1 MSAPETDA
9 AGPAAASA
17 TPPAMPA
24 AGDRAFA
31 PMFNADEERNARAV
45 VVSLHGA
52 LRAVRLYPVENAAV
66 QSALAE
72 LDVSCARLLDRD
84 GVCEIRHSGDFVF
97 VNESRV
103 RLALDN
109 FAAVAYVLSLLRE
122 AGVGTLRVAA
132 RAEPRAWVVLL
143 AFLQAP
149 PLEYPEDAR
158 LEQLELRLSQANVSA
173 FEFEA
178 ATDELLSDDD
188 LDARERARQTYMR
201 SLDVTR
207 DVMTAARMGKSP
219 SLKRVKRAVQAVVDA
234 ILSEPS
240 SLIGMTTLRDF
251 DEYTFVHSVNVCI
264 LSVAL
269 GRRLGL
275 PKPQLLELGVSALL
289 HDIGKSRIPTEI
301 LNKRGSLTDAER
313 EVIRTH
319 PWQGVLVLLGL
330 PVGSGRPWRAMTSAH
345 EHHMR
350 VDLTGYPA
358 TVRPRQVSLLS
369 RIIAVADGFDA
380 ATTTRVYQDTP
391 WSPADVLQGMR
402 DNKRLGFD
410 PIIVK
415 AFVNLTGIYPIGT
428 VVVLDTFELGI
439 VHASNPDESA
449 LSRPLVRLVADAQ
462 GNLLPD
468 PPVVDLLTTD
478 TAGHYVRTIIRTDD
492 PDRWGIR
499 VSDYFA

>member
-1 MSAPETDA
+1 MTHRPANAES
-9 AGPAAASA
+9 AAAR
-17 TPPAMPA
+17 
-24 AGDRAFA
+24 AGGPLFD
-31 PMFNADEERNARAV
+31 ADEERRARAV
-45 VVSLHGA
+45 VVALHGA

-66 QSALAE
+66 QKALAE
-72 LDVSCARLLDRD
+72 LDAACARVMAD
-84 GVCEIRHSGDFVF
+84 GVACEVRRAGDFVF
-97 VNESRV
+97 VNETRV

-109 FAAVAYVLSLLRE
+109 YAAVSYVRSLLHD
-122 AGVGTLRVAA
+122 AGIGGVRVVR

-149 PLEYPEDAR
+149 PLEYPEEAR
-158 LEQLELRLSQANVSA
+158 LAQLEQRLAQADVHV
-173 FEFEA
+173 FEFDPA
-178 ATDELLSDDD
+178 ADELESDHE

-207 DVMTAARMGKSP
+207 DVMTAARLGRSP

-234 ILSEPS
+234 ILTDAS
-240 SLIGMTTLRDF
+240 SLIGMTTLREF

-275 PKPQLLELGVSALL
+275 SKPQLLDLGVAALL
-289 HDIGKSRIPTEI
+289 HDIGKSRVPAEI
-301 LNKRGSLTDAER
+301 LNKRGALDDADR
-313 EVIRTH
+313 ETLRSHT
-319 PWQGVLVLLGL
+319 WQGVLALFAL
-330 PVGSGRPWRAMTSAH
+330 PVGSGRPWRAMVAAH

-350 VDLTGYPA
+350 MDLSGYPVC
-358 TVRPRQVSLLS
+358 VRPRRLRLLS

-380 ATTTRVYQDTP
+380 GTTTRVYQANP

-402 DNKRLGFD
+402 DNTRLGFD
-410 PIIVK
+410 PVIVK
-415 AFVNLTGIYPIGT
+415 AFINLTGIYPIGT
-428 VVVLDTFELGI
+428 VVVLDTFELGL
-439 VHASNPDESA
+439 VHASNPDDSA
-449 LSRPLVRLVADAQ
+449 LSRPIVRILADAQ

-468 PPVVDLLTTD
+468 PPLVDLSARNET
-478 TAGHYVRTIIRTDD
+478 GQFYRTIIRTDD